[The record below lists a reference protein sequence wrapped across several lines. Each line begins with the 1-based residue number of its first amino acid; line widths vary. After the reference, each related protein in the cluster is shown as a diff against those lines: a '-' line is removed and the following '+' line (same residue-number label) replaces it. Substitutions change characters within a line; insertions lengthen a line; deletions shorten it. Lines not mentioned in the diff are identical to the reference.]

1 MKADWSRAFD
11 DPITLPDG
19 RELVTLRQAGEYITK
34 LPKAEHDAPHWQL
47 AMRCL
52 IDAAAR
58 GGILMIAEIAMRRA
72 INQGKPKPRKS
83 ARRATRL
90 FDKNRVL

>member
-72 INQGKPKPRKS
+72 INQGKPKPRKK
-83 ARRATRL
+83 REKGYKIIR
-90 FDKNRVL
+90 